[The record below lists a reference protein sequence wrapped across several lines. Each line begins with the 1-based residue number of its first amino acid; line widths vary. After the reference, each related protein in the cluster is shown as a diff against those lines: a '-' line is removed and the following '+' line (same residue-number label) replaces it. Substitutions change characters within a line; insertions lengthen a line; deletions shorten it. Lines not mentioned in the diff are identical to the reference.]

1 MYRDLVKH
9 VGIQTGLTQAKARA
23 ALGVVFNAAERQAS
37 PFAGRMF
44 NKLPGAR
51 TASAKA
57 GSELGTCTGE
67 IARLIEQTPG
77 GRKYVASRMFRDLHG
92 LGLGHDEIGR
102 VLPAVSE
109 YMSDVYGIEDFGH
122 LGDLIGTNLDVYGET
137 ARSSSKSHAA

>member
-9 VGIQTGLTQAKARA
+9 VGIQSGLTQAKARA

-37 PFAGRMF
+37 PFAGAMF
-44 NKLPGAR
+44 KKLPGAR

-57 GSELGTCTGE
+57 GSDLGTCTGE

-77 GRKYVASRMFRDLHG
+77 GRKHVVSRMFRDLHG
-92 LGLGHDEIGR
+92 LGLGHEEIGR

-122 LGDLIGTNLDVYGET
+122 LGDLIGTNLDVYGQNVGAT
-137 ARSSSKSHAA
+137 AESSAA